1 MISYKD
7 AKKFLSKD
15 NQYKVS
21 KEDVES
27 FKKIFKSAPKTI
39 KNNRYITKI
48 LKKKIVY
55 LNKDDYFRIHK
66 LYADAKSE
74 VYTLFFLIMITIM
87 MIH

>member
-48 LKKKIVY
+48 LKKK
-55 LNKDDYFRIHK
+55 
-66 LYADAKSE
+66 
-74 VYTLFFLIMITIM
+74 LFI
-87 MIH
+87 

>member
-48 LKKKIVY
+48 LKK
-55 LNKDDYFRIHK
+55 NC
-66 LYADAKSE
+66 
-74 VYTLFFLIMITIM
+74 LFKQR
-87 MIH
+87 